1 MESEIIIFS
10 VEFSKSKNV
19 FISLCR
25 MHSLLKTPNSIHK
38 MFIYSL
44 QNFYRPLLVTEDT
57 TLANYTCMLIYTCL
71 TPSNLGDLMAT
82 KEGAEVVAGVL
93 NHFAKSETEW
103 G

>member
-1 MESEIIIFS
+1 
-10 VEFSKSKNV
+10 
-19 FISLCR
+19 
-25 MHSLLKTPNSIHK
+25 

-44 QNFYRPLLVTEDT
+44 QLFFNRPLLVTEDT

-82 KEGAEVVAGVL
+82 KDGAEVVAGVL